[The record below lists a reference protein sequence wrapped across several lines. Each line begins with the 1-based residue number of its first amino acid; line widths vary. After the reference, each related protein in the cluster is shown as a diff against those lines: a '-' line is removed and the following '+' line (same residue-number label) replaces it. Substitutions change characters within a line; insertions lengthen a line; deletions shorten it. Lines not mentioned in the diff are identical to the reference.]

1 MNRATNR
8 VTATVL
14 PTSKATFL
22 ANSAVRVTAIA
33 VRVTAIV
40 ALVWSWSL
48 PVPVLAQDATG
59 EWRAYAG
66 DQHST
71 KYSALDQINA
81 DNVADLQVA
90 WSWDA
95 AALDAATGEPP
106 RGFRATPLKIGD
118 RLYVSTALNQV
129 VALDPGTGAVEWVFD
144 PKAYEFEAGA
154 HGGLASRG
162 VAYWSDGAGEERIV
176 FATGGMQLFTLDPE
190 TGALDRD
197 FGEDGYVDLMLGL
210 GRDIDR
216 PDYNMKSPPTICG
229 STIVLGSIV
238 NDLGL
243 TRQMPPGHVR
253 GYDVRTG
260 EMKWIFHT
268 IPQEEELE
276 VETWEN
282 ESWRYTG
289 NTNVWS
295 WMSCDEE
302 LGYVYLPIGTPSD
315 DWYGGHRLGDNLFAE
330 SLVAL
335 DADTGEHIWHFQA
348 VHHGVW
354 DYDFPTA
361 PNLVDIVVDG
371 RPIKAVVQ
379 VSKQAFTYVFD
390 RVTGEPVWPIEER
403 PVPASTVPGERLSP
417 TQPFPTKP
425 PPFDRQ
431 GVTIDDLIDF
441 TPELRQQAL
450 DIIEDYVI
458 GPIFTPPIVAGYD
471 GKEGLIQ
478 VPGIIGGANW
488 PGGAVDPETGYLFVQ
503 SATYPWVTALEAPN
517 PDSSDLAYRF
527 ETWSR
532 QPPGPRGLPL
542 LKPPYSRLTAIDL
555 NRGEIVWQVPHGD
568 GPRARVNEIIGDGSD
583 VGPLGWQAQSAV
595 NGNAGLVTKTL
606 FFVNQGITPIGN
618 QLGVMRAFDKAT
630 GEVVWEHPI
639 DTSPRGALMTYLHEG
654 KQYLVL
660 GVAGGDSQPGLRAY
674 ALP

>member
-1 MNRATNR
+1 M
-8 VTATVL
+8 
-14 PTSKATFL
+14 
-22 ANSAVRVTAIA
+22 
-33 VRVTAIV
+33 
-40 ALVWSWSL
+40 
-48 PVPVLAQDATG
+48 
-59 EWRAYAG
+59 
-66 DQHST
+66 
-71 KYSALDQINA
+71 
-81 DNVADLQVA
+81 A

-95 AALDAATGEPP
+95 AEADSATGEVP

-129 VALDPGTGAVEWVFD
+129 VALDAGTGALEWAYD
-144 PKAYEFEAGA
+144 PRAYEFETPT

-162 VAYWSDGAGEERIV
+162 VAYWSDGTGEERIV

-197 FGEDGYVDLMLGL
+197 FGEDGFVDLMLGL
-210 GRDIDR
+210 GRPIDR

-229 STIVLGSIV
+229 NTIVLGSIV

-260 EMKWIFHT
+260 AMKWIFHT
-268 IPQEEELE
+268 IPQEDELAL
-276 VETWEN
+276 ETWED

-302 LGYVYLPIGTPSD
+302 LGFVYLPIGTPSD

-335 DADTGEHIWHFQA
+335 DADTGEKIWHFQA

-379 VSKQAFTYVFD
+379 VSKQAFAYVFD

-403 PVPASTVPGERLSP
+403 PVPASTVPGERLSS

-425 PPFDRQ
+425 PAFDRQ
-431 GVTIDDLIDF
+431 GVTVDDLIDF

-450 DIIEDYVI
+450 DIIDDFVI

-471 GKEGLIQ
+471 GKEGVIQ
-478 VPGIIGGANW
+478 VPG
-488 PGGAVDPETGYLFVQ
+488 
-503 SATYPWVTALEAPN
+503 
-517 PDSSDLAYRF
+517 
-527 ETWSR
+527 
-532 QPPGPRGLPL
+532 
-542 LKPPYSRLTAIDL
+542 
-555 NRGEIVWQVPHGD
+555 
-568 GPRARVNEIIGDGSD
+568 IIGDGSD
-583 VGPLGWQAQSAV
+583 VGPLGWQAQGAV
-595 NGNAGLVTKTL
+595 NGNALLVTKTL
-606 FFVNQGITPIGN
+606 LFANQGVTPDDPEFT

-630 GEVVWEHPI
+630 GDVVWERPI
-639 DTSPRGALMTYLHEG
+639 DTSPRGAPMTYLHEG

-660 GVAGGDSQPGLRAY
+660 GVGGGDSPPGLRAY

>member
-1 MNRATNR
+1 
-8 VTATVL
+8 
-14 PTSKATFL
+14 
-22 ANSAVRVTAIA
+22 
-33 VRVTAIV
+33 
-40 ALVWSWSL
+40 
-48 PVPVLAQDATG
+48 
-59 EWRAYAG
+59 
-66 DQHST
+66 
-71 KYSALDQINA
+71 
-81 DNVADLQVA
+81 
-90 WSWDA
+90 
-95 AALDAATGEPP
+95 
-106 RGFRATPLKIGD
+106 
-118 RLYVSTALNQV
+118 
-129 VALDPGTGAVEWVFD
+129 
-144 PKAYEFEAGA
+144 
-154 HGGLASRG
+154 
-162 VAYWSDGAGEERIV
+162 
-176 FATGGMQLFTLDPE
+176 
-190 TGALDRD
+190 
-197 FGEDGYVDLMLGL
+197 
-210 GRDIDR
+210 
-216 PDYNMKSPPTICG
+216 MKSPPTICG
-229 STIVLGSIV
+229 NTIVVGSIV

-260 EMKWIFHT
+260 AMKWIFHT

-403 PVPASTVPGERLSP
+403 PVPPSTVPGERLSP

-458 GPIFTPPIVAGYD
+458 GPIFTPPIVAGRD
-471 GKEGLIQ
+471 GKEGLI
-478 VPGIIGGANW
+478 
-488 PGGAVDPETGYLFVQ
+488 
-503 SATYPWVTALEAPN
+503 
-517 PDSSDLAYRF
+517 
-527 ETWSR
+527 
-532 QPPGPRGLPL
+532 
-542 LKPPYSRLTAIDL
+542 
-555 NRGEIVWQVPHGD
+555 
-568 GPRARVNEIIGDGSD
+568 
-583 VGPLGWQAQSAV
+583 
-595 NGNAGLVTKTL
+595 
-606 FFVNQGITPIGN
+606 
-618 QLGVMRAFDKAT
+618 
-630 GEVVWEHPI
+630 
-639 DTSPRGALMTYLHEG
+639 
-654 KQYLVL
+654 
-660 GVAGGDSQPGLRAY
+660 
-674 ALP
+674 